1 VIYLFFR
8 VYNKMKKVKTISFAG
23 TLILLLAI
31 GIKLFLNSD
40 KIFKSEIDPYPYA
53 AQSNEPELIIA
64 KLEQDDF
71 LISLLEKKG
80 LSSNEVYGISR
91 AIDKVYPV
99 NLLRPGNEFYLYL
112 QNKKLEHFVFRPNF
126 EKTIFIDVIDGGYNT
141 REVISEYKS
150 QRVGIS
156 GEISTSLY
164 IDATKSGIPD
174 RIVDQFTKIYEY
186 SVDFQ
191 RDIRPGDKF
200 TMYFDAYKNRK
211 GDIVKTGDLLY
222 TSFSPGDKKSEF
234 WLFSNEK
241 KTENFYDK
249 NGKTAKRRLRAT
261 PINGARISSGFGG
274 RKHPIL
280 GYRKMHTGV
289 DFAAPTG
296 TPVLAAGS
304 GTVEYAAWNGA
315 AGKYIRIRH
324 TDGYKTAYFHLS
336 RINVSVGK
344 YVKQDQI
351 IGKVGSTGR
360 STGPHL
366 HYEVILNGKKIN
378 PKRLSQLSGKPLGKA
393 EMNKFNKRREE
404 IEKMRTSDLNSLS
417 NPV

>member
-1 VIYLFFR
+1 M
-8 VYNKMKKVKTISFAG
+8 NKVKTVSFAG

-40 KIFKSEIDPYPYA
+40 KIFKSEINPYPYA

-80 LSSNEVYGISR
+80 LSSNEVYGISK

-241 KTENFYDK
+241 KSENFYDE

-280 GYRKMHTGV
+280 GYKKMHTGV
-289 DFAAPTG
+289 DFAAPRG

-417 NPV
+417 NPI

>member
-1 VIYLFFR
+1 
-8 VYNKMKKVKTISFAG
+8 MKKVKTISFAG

-304 GTVEYAAWNGA
+304 GTVEYAAWNGT

-417 NPV
+417 NPI

>member
-1 VIYLFFR
+1 
-8 VYNKMKKVKTISFAG
+8 MKKVKTISFAG

>member
-1 VIYLFFR
+1 
-8 VYNKMKKVKTISFAG
+8 MKKVKTVSFAG

-241 KTENFYDK
+241 KTENFYDE

-404 IEKMRTSDLNSLS
+404 IEKMRTSDLNSFS
-417 NPV
+417 NPI

>member
-1 VIYLFFR
+1 
-8 VYNKMKKVKTISFAG
+8 MKKVKTISFAG

-31 GIKLFLNSD
+31 GIKVFLNSG

-64 KLEQDDF
+64 KLEQDGF

-191 RDIRPGDKF
+191 RDIQPGDKF
-200 TMYFDAYKNRK
+200 TMYFDTYKNRK

-241 KTENFYDK
+241 KTENFYDE

-404 IEKMRTSDLNSLS
+404 IENMRTSDLNSLS
-417 NPV
+417 NPI

>member
-1 VIYLFFR
+1 
-8 VYNKMKKVKTISFAG
+8 M
-23 TLILLLAI
+23 
-31 GIKLFLNSD
+31 
-40 KIFKSEIDPYPYA
+40 
-53 AQSNEPELIIA
+53 
-64 KLEQDDF
+64 
-71 LISLLEKKG
+71 
-80 LSSNEVYGISR
+80 
-91 AIDKVYPV
+91 
-99 NLLRPGNEFYLYL
+99 
-112 QNKKLEHFVFRPNF
+112 
-126 EKTIFIDVIDGGYNT
+126 IDGGYNT

-241 KTENFYDK
+241 KTENFYDE

-366 HYEVILNGKKIN
+366 HYEVVLRGKPIN
-378 PKRLSQLSGKPLGKA
+378 PRNLDLPPSIALNDAGRRRLASVQKAIETQIRTLTSGDQFA
-393 EMNKFNKRREE
+393 STR
-404 IEKMRTSDLNSLS
+404 
-417 NPV
+417 

>member
-1 VIYLFFR
+1 
-8 VYNKMKKVKTISFAG
+8 MKKVKTISFAG

-53 AQSNEPELIIA
+53 AQSNKPELIIA

-222 TSFSPGDKKSEF
+222 TSFSPRDKKSEF

-417 NPV
+417 NPI